1 MRGIESRSKYI
12 FQLLNWTKTVIK
24 YISRFIFAVDTAHP
38 KPDICEASG
47 VLMIMTN
54 NMSTSVCMNTLDL
67 FLMNEWAG
75 RDPVNKKV
83 MAWTIITG
91 QLNEED
97 I

>member
-38 KPDICEASG
+38 KPDICKANS

-54 NMSTSVCMNTLDL
+54 NMSTSVCMNTAGSVS
-67 FLMNEWAG
+67 NEWMG
-75 RDPVNKKV
+75 REGSSK
-83 MAWTIITG
+83 
-91 QLNEED
+91 
-97 I
+97 

>member
-38 KPDICEASG
+38 KPDICEASS

-54 NMSTSVCMNTLDL
+54 NMSTSICLHEYTGSVS
-67 FLMNEWAG
+67 NEWMG
-75 RDPVNKKV
+75 RQGG
-83 MAWTIITG
+83 T
-91 QLNEED
+91 Q
-97 I
+97 